1 MQKFLYELERKIGR
15 FAIPNL
21 INYFVIGYVA
31 MTVVC
36 MFAPVLYYGYLA
48 LDFTAIARG
57 QIWRLVTFIFAPA
70 SISGGFFD
78 ILFFV
83 ITIHLYYLFGHSLE
97 NVWGTFRFNFYFFS
111 GILLTILAELILYV
125 AVGIPVYYG
134 GMNYLYQSMFFAFCL
149 LFPDETFMLYFVFP
163 LKAKYLAAL
172 DALLLIVQ
180 IIQYTANGAYSYA
193 IAIVVAMLNF
203 FIFWWMYRGNSRFNP
218 RQRAR
223 TVKFRQQTA
232 QKMQGVTKHKCA
244 ICGRTEVSNP
254 ELTFRFCS
262 KCMGNYEYC
271 DEHLYTHQHV
281 TNVGN
286 QGIPMP

>member
-1 MQKFLYELERKIGR
+1 MRKFLYDMERRFGR

-21 INYFVIGYVA
+21 INYFVIGYVV
-31 MTVVC
+31 MTILC
-36 MFAPVLYYGYLA
+36 MFAPILYYGYLA
-48 LDFTAIARG
+48 LDFDAIRRG
-57 QIWRLVTFIFAPA
+57 QIWRLVTFILAPA
-70 SISGGFFD
+70 SLNSFLD

-111 GILLTILAELILYV
+111 GIVLTVLGEWILYLTM
-125 AVGIPVYYG
+125 GIPAYYG
-134 GMNYLYQSMFFAFCL
+134 GMNYIYQSMFFAFCL
-149 LFPDETFMLYFVFP
+149 LFPDEQFMLYFVFP

-180 IIQYTANGAYSYA
+180 IIQYVSGGYYA
-193 IAIVVAMLNF
+193 FALAIVIAMLNF
-203 FIFWWMYRGNSRFNP
+203 VVFWWLYRGNTRFHP
-218 RQRAR
+218 GQRAR

-254 ELTFRFCS
+254 ELSFRFCS

-271 DEHLYTHQHV
+271 EEHLYTHKHITKIDQ
-281 TNVGN
+281 
-286 QGIPMP
+286 Q